1 MTVQDSDEDTKRAIA
16 RRVFLRGTVGAGGVA
31 VVSLLAACGASAT
44 GTATTGSSAATS
56 SVASTTPATASS
68 AATSIAPTTATTSS
82 AATSSAA
89 LTTSSAS
96 SAASA
101 VATTSSASSAATT
114 TSAAAATSTKAASK
128 RTDITAMPMAQ
139 TLRVNLGGEPDTID
153 PNLAEF
159 NTELAV
165 VRQVY
170 EALVLLD
177 KDLKPVPGGAKSWT
191 TSSDGLTWT
200 FTLQQAKWSDG
211 TPVKAAD
218 YEYSFKRILDPTVAA
233 PYAGYFAGVIK
244 GSAAYNNAPVSVPKA
259 STTAAKPT
267 VTPAQL
273 TTLRDAVGVKATDD
287 STLVFT
293 LESPTPYFLDLVSLG
308 VVPPLRQDLVKS
320 GWTNDVKNYVGN
332 GPFVLIEHSP
342 QAQLVFAPNPNYY
355 GGPPKIGMQWRI
367 ITDSNAAYAAYR
379 NGELDIVAPPR
390 ADTPAIKADSTLSK
404 QFVVNPLLS
413 IYWMYLEVKH
423 APLDNVK
430 FRQALSQAFDRDSFI
445 KDQFKGLGTP
455 ATFVIP
461 KGMPGYDPNGGAE
474 YAFDLAKAKASL
486 QASGVNPAT
495 VNLKIL
501 YSNNPV
507 TTGYA
512 SYIQAMMK
520 KNLGVNLQPNPV
532 EAKARVAAQKAHNF
546 DLVWSGWGADYP
558 DQQDWFDLFRTG
570 DGNNNGEYSNP
581 QFDALVKQADAE
593 MDATKRA
600 DLYKQAAQILYNDQP
615 ALIMYQDV
623 NFALVQPWVQN
634 MTYTAQDDAAQVIGD
649 YFYKHVTLA
658 SH

>member
-1 MTVQDSDEDTKRAIA
+1 MTAQDSSEDTRRVVA

-31 VVSLLAACGASAT
+31 VVSLLAACGGSVAA
-44 GTATTGSSAATS
+44 TATTG
-56 SVASTTPATASS
+56 
-68 AATSIAPTTATTSS
+68 S

-89 LTTSSAS
+89 STAPATTTTVATSSAAATSAALTTSSSSVA
-96 SAASA
+96 SAA
-101 VATTSSASSAATT
+101 ATTSSATSAASTT
-114 TSAAAATSTKAASK
+114 TSAAAAAATSTKPASK
-128 RTDITAMPMAQ
+128 RTDVTAMPMAQ
-139 TLRVNLGGEPDTID
+139 TLRVNLAAEPDAID

-159 NTELAV
+159 TDELAV
-165 VRQVY
+165 VRQVFD
-170 EALVLLD
+170 ALVLLD

-200 FTLQQAKWSDG
+200 FTLQAAKWSDG

-233 PYAGYFAGVIK
+233 PYAGYFAGIIK
-244 GSAAYNNAPVSVPKA
+244 GSAAYNNAQISAPKA
-259 STTAAKPT
+259 ATSSTASAKPT

-287 STLVFT
+287 STLVIT
-293 LESPTPYFLDLVSLG
+293 LENPTPYFADVVSLA
-308 VVPPLRQDLVKS
+308 VVPPLRQDLVKA
-320 GWTNDVKNYVGN
+320 GWTNDVKNYIGN
-332 GPFVLIEHSP
+332 GPFVLIEHTP
-342 QAQLVFAPNPNYY
+342 QAQMVFAPNPNYY
-355 GGPPKIGMQWRI
+355 GGVPKIGLEYRV
-367 ITDSNAAYAAYR
+367 ITDGNAAYAAYR

-390 ADTPAIKADSTLSK
+390 PDTPAIKADATLSK
-404 QFVVNPLLS
+404 QFVVNPALN
-413 IYWMYLEVKH
+413 IYWMYLEVKR
-423 APLDNVK
+423 APLNNVK
-430 FRQALSQAFDRDSFI
+430 FRQALSQAFDRESFI

-455 ATFVIP
+455 ATFIIP
-461 KGMPGYDPNGGAE
+461 QGMPGYDPKGGAE

-486 QASGVNPAT
+486 QASGVDPAT

-501 YSNNPV
+501 YTNNPV

-512 SYIQAMMK
+512 TYIQAMMK

-532 EAKARVAAQKAHNF
+532 ESKARVAAQKQHNF

-581 QFDALVKQADAE
+581 QFDALVKQADTE
-593 MDATKRA
+593 LDATKRA

-623 NFALVQPWVQN
+623 YFGLVQPWVKGIV
-634 MTYTAQDDAAQVIGD
+634 YTAQDEWPAIGD
-649 YFYKHVTLA
+649 YFYKLVTLA

>member
-1 MTVQDSDEDTKRAIA
+1 MTAQDSNEDTKRAIA
-16 RRVFLRGTVGAGGVA
+16 RRVFLRGTVGVGGVA
-31 VVSLLAACGASAT
+31 MVSLLAACGASAT

-56 SVASTTPATASS
+56 SAASAATTPATS
-68 AATSIAPTTATTSS
+68 AATSSAPSTAATSS
-82 AATSSAA
+82 ATTSSAA
-89 LTTSSAS
+89 LTTSSTS

-101 VATTSSASSAATT
+101 AATTSSASSAATTT

-128 RTDITAMPMAQ
+128 RTDIKAMPMAQ
-139 TLRVNLGGEPDTID
+139 TLRVNLAAEPDAID

-159 NTELAV
+159 TDEIAV

-170 EALVLLD
+170 DALVLLD
-177 KDLKPVPGGAKSWT
+177 KDLKPTAGGAKSWT
-191 TSSDGLTWT
+191 TSSDGKTWT

-244 GSAAYNNAPVSVPKA
+244 GSAAYNNAQVAAPKA
-259 STTAAKPT
+259 TTAAAKPT

-293 LESPTPYFLDLVSLG
+293 LEGPTPYFLDLVSLA

-332 GPFVLIEHSP
+332 GPFVLIEHTP
-342 QAQLVFAPNPNYY
+342 QAQLVFAPNPDYY
-355 GGPPKIGMQWRI
+355 GGAPKIGMQWRV
-367 ITDSNAAYAAYR
+367 ITDGNAAYAAYR

-390 ADTPAIKADSTLSK
+390 PDTPAIKADSTLSK
-404 QFVVNPLLS
+404 QFVVNPALTV
-413 IYWMYLEVKH
+413 YWMVYEVKK
-423 APLDNVK
+423 APLNNVK

-445 KDQFKGLGTP
+445 KDQFKGLGVP
-455 ATFVIP
+455 ATYIIP
-461 KGMPGYDPNGGAE
+461 KGMPGYDPQGGAA

-486 QASGVNPAT
+486 QASGVDPAT
-495 VNLKIL
+495 VNLKIT
-501 YSNNPV
+501 YTNNPV

-532 EAKARVAAQKAHNF
+532 ESKARVAAQKDHTF

-600 DLYKQAAQILYNDQP
+600 ALYAQAAQILYADQP
-615 ALIMYQDV
+615 NLIMYQDV
-623 NFALVQPWVQN
+623 LFGMVQLWVKGIV
-634 MTYTAQDDAAQVIGD
+634 YTAQDEAPCIGD
-649 YFYKHVTLA
+649 YFYKLVTLA